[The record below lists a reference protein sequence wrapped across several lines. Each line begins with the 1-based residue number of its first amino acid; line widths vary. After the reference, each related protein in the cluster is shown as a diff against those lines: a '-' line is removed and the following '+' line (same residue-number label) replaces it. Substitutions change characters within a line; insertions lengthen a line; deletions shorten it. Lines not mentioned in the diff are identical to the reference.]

1 MLNRRNDWS
10 IAYDDGDEIELAE
23 DSSKA
28 NIIASLINT
37 ILVMS
42 VFVLTI

>member
-10 IAYDDGDEIELAE
+10 IAYDDGDEMELAE
-23 DSSKA
+23 GSKA

-42 VFVLTI
+42 IFVLTI